1 MRKTIKNLMLL
12 AGLILLCGCG
22 GGSKSDMVTLDDG
35 TEMPAWIVG
44 VWETN
49 VEGMT
54 MHCTLNAHGVV
65 VADSP
70 FGGEP
75 NMGVFT
81 YDGNRLDCDNV
92 MHLKVNHDQKR
103 LESDNGNIWKKVEE
117 LK

>member
-1 MRKTIKNLMLL
+1 MKTTIRNFMLL
-12 AGLILLCGCG
+12 MGMALLFSCG
-22 GGSKSDMVTLDDG
+22 GGTDSNTVTLHDG
-35 TEMPAWIVG
+35 TKMPAWIVG

-54 MHCTLNAHGVV
+54 MHVTLNAHGVV